1 MPKKKSA
8 TKKTAK
14 KAIKKVA
21 PKKSSEK
28 KVATKKAANK
38 KTVGK
43 KAPVKK
49 ASAKKAATKKA
60 AGQKAAN
67 KKAAAKKPAKKA
79 KKTPTPKKITS
90 KKKSATKKTVSKK
103 NPSETARKLKEKLQS
118 AKKPSGKSDP
128 KPKNRPVA
136 FSFEEAEE
144 LASQFGS
151 AQESAKPKTKKKTTS
166 KKAAPAKK
174 AAAEP
179 QPEPDF
185 PVEKRTH
192 EAASLADILGT
203 GSAPKQEK
211 PIPKK
216 FEKYYKLL
224 LELRD
229 HVTAE
234 FDLHSKDTLKRSA
247 KEDTGDL
254 SSYSQHM
261 ADAGTDAFDRDF
273 ALNLL
278 STEQEALAEI
288 EAAIQRI
295 HNGTYGICEITGKP
309 INKSRLV
316 AVPFARFS
324 VEGQAEYEK
333 NKRRNVQ
340 RGGGFGEL
348 TGDAAQF
355 LADDDD

>member
-21 PKKSSEK
+21 PKKSAQK
-28 KVATKKAANK
+28 KIAAKKPATKKTATK
-38 KTVGK
+38 KTV
-43 KAPVKK
+43 
-49 ASAKKAATKKA
+49 AKKTSP
-60 AGQKAAN
+60 Q
-67 KKAAAKKPAKKA
+67 KAAAKKTAAKKA
-79 KKTPTPKKITS
+79 TSAKKMVSKTKKAATTPKEVA
-90 KKKSATKKTVSKK
+90 KKG
-103 NPSETARKLKEKLQS
+103 PSETARKLKEKLQS
-118 AKKPSGKSDP
+118 AKKSSGKTDP
-128 KPKNRPVA
+128 KSKNRPVA

-144 LASQFGS
+144 LASQFGAS
-151 AQESAKPKTKKKTTS
+151 QESPKSKTKKKAAA
-166 KKAAPAKK
+166 KKVAPPKK

-179 QPEPDF
+179 QPEPDL

-192 EAASLADILGT
+192 QAASLADILGT
-203 GSAPKQEK
+203 SSKPKEEQ

-229 HVTAE
+229 HVMAE

-295 HNGTYGICEITGKP
+295 RKGTYGICEINGKP
-309 INKSRLV
+309 INKNRLV
-316 AVPFARFS
+316 AVPFTRFS
-324 VEGQAEYEK
+324 IEGQAEFEK
-333 NKRRNVQ
+333 TKRRNVQ
-340 RGGGFGEL
+340 RGGGFAEL

-355 LADDDD
+355 LADDD